1 MRLWN
6 PTAGF
11 PPRAGFVPQEYRYAV
26 GLQACRSFVGGE
38 REAATRLARMNILF
52 VGDIFGRTGRRM
64 VAAHLKRLQSEFSVD
79 FTIAN
84 VENAA
89 AGFGVTPKICEEFL
103 EMGVDAMT
111 SGNHIWDKG
120 EVYDYLDKQPLLLR
134 PANYKS
140 SLPGR
145 GLLVHPTRTGTPI
158 AVMNLQGRTFMADID
173 DPFEKAEQ
181 LLAQIPDDVKVR
193 FVDFHA
199 EVTSEKVGMGW
210 HLDGRVS
217 AVIGTHTHIPTADER
232 ILPRGTALQADAG
245 MTGAYGSIIGA
256 TPESA
261 LKRFLTGIPNRL
273 EISEADP
280 QLRGAVVAVDDA
292 TGRAQKIIRLK
303 VAGIESRETLTS

>member
-1 MRLWN
+1 
-6 PTAGF
+6 
-11 PPRAGFVPQEYRYAV
+11 
-26 GLQACRSFVGGE
+26 
-38 REAATRLARMNILF
+38 
-52 VGDIFGRTGRRM
+52 
-64 VAAHLKRLQSEFSVD
+64 
-79 FTIAN
+79 
-84 VENAA
+84 
-89 AGFGVTPKICEEFL
+89 
-103 EMGVDAMT
+103 
-111 SGNHIWDKG
+111 
-120 EVYDYLDKQPLLLR
+120 
-134 PANYKS
+134 
-140 SLPGR
+140 
-145 GLLVHPTRTGTPI
+145 LLVHAAKNGTPI

-181 LLAQIPDDVKVR
+181 LLAQIPDEVKVR

-280 QLRGAVVAVDDA
+280 QLRGAVITVDDA
-292 TGRAQKIIRLK
+292 TGRALKIIRVK

>member
-1 MRLWN
+1 MGIAAMLEDCGLRRKK
-6 PTAGF
+6 G
-11 PPRAGFVPQEYRYAV
+11 PPH
-26 GLQACRSFVGGE
+26 GG
-38 REAATRLARMNILF
+38 MNILF

-79 FTIAN
+79 LTIAN

-103 EMGVDAMT
+103 EMGVDVMT

-120 EVYDYLDKQPLLLR
+120 EVLEYLDKQPLLLR
-134 PANYKS
+134 PANYKE
-140 SLPGR
+140 SLPGK
-145 GLLVHPTRTGTPI
+145 GLVVHTTRQGTPV
-158 AVMNLQGRTFMADID
+158 AVMNLQGRTYMADID
-173 DPFEKAEQ
+173 DPFEKAER
-181 LLAQIPDDVKVR
+181 LLATIPTEVKVR
-193 FVDFHA
+193 FLDFHA
-199 EVTSEKVGMGW
+199 EVTSEKVAMGW
-210 HLDGRVS
+210 FLDGRVS

-232 ILPRGTALQADAG
+232 VLPQGTALQADTG

-280 QLRGAVVAVDDA
+280 QLRGALIDVDEL
-292 TGRAQKIIRLK
+292 TGKARRILRIK